1 MRGSAGRPSTFFGTV
16 ILSQLMLANVR
27 NYATLDF
34 APQPGLNVFVGPNA
48 QGKSNLL
55 EAIALLGTGKSFR
68 TSRESE
74 IVRAGLPSAALAG
87 EARLAAGMVRLSCT
101 LNLGAAGVR
110 KVYAI
115 NGRGVRYAAYLGTL
129 RVVTFVPAHLAL
141 VCGPPAARRSLLN
154 TALAQ
159 ESPSYFSALAS
170 YGRFLLQKNAL
181 LRGSIALD
189 DALLATYDQR
199 LVETGTRLIL
209 ARRAF
214 VAALGERA
222 KMVHRSWVGEREG
235 ELEIGYVP
243 DVSVDVPTSDA
254 VAAAF
259 VTRLAQKRGA
269 EIARGT
275 SLVGPHR
282 DDVSFLLGGVSLGAF
297 GSQGQQRT
305 AVLALKV
312 AEYGVLEARA
322 GEAPLLL
329 LDDVLSELDPERQR
343 AFLRGVG
350 SFEQAFVTTT
360 HEVDVPVAAA
370 YRICAA
376 VLERVA

>member
-1 MRGSAGRPSTFFGTV
+1 V
-16 ILSQLMLANVR
+16 ILTQLTLANVR

-68 TSRESE
+68 TAREGE
-74 IVRAGLPSAALAG
+74 IVRNGMPSASLAG
-87 EARLAAGMVRLSCT
+87 EAVVAAGSVRLSCS
-101 LNLGAAGVR
+101 LNLGAGGLR
-110 KVYAI
+110 KVYAV
-115 NGRGVRYAAYLGTL
+115 NGRGVRYASYLGKL

-141 VCGPPAARRSLLN
+141 ISGPPSARRSLVN
-154 TALAQ
+154 GALAQ
-159 ESPSYFSALAS
+159 ESPAYFGALAS
-170 YGRFLLQKNAL
+170 YQEFLQQKNAL
-181 LRGSIALD
+181 LRGSVTAD
-189 DALLATYDQR
+189 ETLLATYDER
-199 LVETGTRLIL
+199 LVEWGTRLML

-214 VAALGERA
+214 VAALDERA
-222 KMVHRSWVGEREG
+222 RAVHRSWVGDREG
-235 ELEIGYVP
+235 EFEIAYSP
-243 DVSVDVPTSDA
+243 DVPVDVPTVDG

-259 VTRLAQKRGA
+259 AARIVSKRSL
-269 EIARGT
+269 EVARGT

-282 DDVSFLLGGVSLGAF
+282 DDIAFRLGGVALAPY

-350 SFEQAFVTTT
+350 SFRQAFVTTT
-360 HEVDVPVAAA
+360 HDVDVPFGAA
-370 YRICAA
+370 YRIFAA
-376 VLERVA
+376 TLERVA

>member
-1 MRGSAGRPSTFFGTV
+1 MRLKSLT
-16 ILSQLMLANVR
+16 LSNVR
-27 NYATLDF
+27 NYAALEF
-34 APQPGLNVFVGPNA
+34 EPPPGLNVLTGANA

-74 IVRAGLPSAALAG
+74 IVRTGMPSAALGG
-87 EARLAAGMVRLSCT
+87 EAQVAAGTIRLSCT
-101 LNLGAAGVR
+101 LGAGPAGLR
-110 KVYAI
+110 KIYTV
-115 NGRGVRYAAYLGTL
+115 NGSGVRYASYLGKL

-141 VCGPPAARRSLLN
+141 VSGPPAARRSLINAALSQEN
-154 TALAQ
+154 PAYYAALAGYQ
-159 ESPSYFSALAS
+159 K
-170 YGRFLLQKNAL
+170 FLSQKNAL
-181 LRGSIALD
+181 LRGAIAPD
-189 DALLATYDQR
+189 ETLLAAYEER
-199 LVETGTRLIL
+199 LIEIGTRLIL

-214 VAALGERA
+214 VAALDERA
-222 KMVHRSWVGEREG
+222 RHVHRTWVGAREG
-235 ELEIGYVP
+235 SLELAYVP
-243 DVSVDVPTSDA
+243 DVPADVPTADA

-259 VTRLAQKRGA
+259 ADRLARMRVA
-269 EIARGT
+269 EVARRT

-282 DDVSFLLGGVSLGAF
+282 DDVAFRLGGVPLAAF

-329 LDDVLSELDPERQR
+329 LDDVLSELDPQRQR
-343 AFLRGVG
+343 AFLEGVG

-360 HEVDVPVAAA
+360 HDVDVAVAAA
-370 YRICAA
+370 YRVEHAI
-376 VLERVA
+376 LSRVA